1 LGNNCEYTTNTA
13 QPYQEA
19 RAAAAFVTLKPQ
31 LNTATASEE
40 IGVTAVGVW
49 RIVLAHGLC
58 EVDEKTGTPQRK

>member
-13 QPYQEA
+13 QYQET

-58 EVDEKTGTPQRK
+58 KVDEKTGTPQRK

>member
-1 LGNNCEYTTNTA
+1 M
-13 QPYQEA
+13 
-19 RAAAAFVTLKPQ
+19 TLKPQ